1 MFILDQY
8 IDWPHL
14 DRLQAEI
21 LESQSD
27 YDTIKRDHAHFDA
40 QIQEALGDDYYRYDD
55 ALGAYLALHSRAAM
69 LTGAHAALRLLISL
83 L

>member
-1 MFILDQY
+1 MNPFDHCIN
-8 IDWPHL
+8 WPHL
-14 DRLQAEI
+14 DRLQEEI
-21 LESQSD
+21 LTSQPD
-27 YDTIKRDHAHFDA
+27 YDLIKRDHARFDERV
-40 QIQEALGDDYYRYDD
+40 QEALGDDYYHYDD